1 MSTHE
6 RDRPDEAGADVA
18 ATTASPAGPTLAP
31 QGDAYRRAR
40 EQARSAVSDGLLD
53 LADVRLAAEGPAAL
67 SMRRL
72 ANAAGCSTMVFYSAF
87 GTKAGLLQA
96 LARREAERW
105 IDAATTLAD
114 PDPVVWLEAVAGAL
128 RAAAAERPHHRS
140 LLFDG
145 DVGADAVARLR
156 DAVLEAID
164 RAVPGAEDDG
174 VAEAVWAGWV
184 GALAD
189 GGAERFAQVQRG
201 LGRLWAGYV
210 ARRGAAS

>member
-1 MSTHE
+1 MDTDDLRSE
-6 RDRPDEAGADVA
+6 GSAAQAADPSA
-18 ATTASPAGPTLAP
+18 PTA

-40 EQARSAVSDGLLD
+40 AQARATVSDGLLD
-53 LADVRLAAEGPAAL
+53 LADERLAAEGPAAL

-87 GTKAGLLQA
+87 GTKNGLLSA

-114 PDPVVWLEAVAGAL
+114 PDPIAWLDAVALALLGA
-128 RAAAAERPHHRS
+128 AGTRPHHRA
-140 LLFDG
+140 LLFDPE
-145 DVGADAVARLR
+145 VGGDAVAHLR
-156 DAVLEAID
+156 SAVLDAID
-164 RAVPGAEDDG
+164 RTVPGAVEDG

-189 GGAERFAQVQRG
+189 DDADRFAQVQRG

-210 ARRGAAS
+210 AGRAPSS